1 MLTMEKIEALLKI
14 NTQNEKDNRA
24 LRIMSCDN
32 PVKDLFVYELKHIR
46 QELKLNPQSFEEQ
59 LAMCIYKYN
68 LDLNEF
74 LNGNIDNVNVKD
86 STIQLNKE
94 LINNAIN
101 EIYSF
106 LNLLID
112 IVKDSNYSSKTIHDI
127 IHFKFESYTA
137 ILQICGLINISD
149 NVFRSKLIARVL
161 NVKEQ
166 TINFKEERMSMSTLC
181 HEFRQHI
188 DFFANQISLIEENEL
203 TDEDFIIYVIMFDIR
218 HYKHNRKNKVLSKY

>member
-1 MLTMEKIEALLKI
+1 MLTMDKIEALLKI

-32 PVKDLFVYELKHIR
+32 PIKDLFVYELKHIR
-46 QELKLNPQSFEEQ
+46 QELKLNPLSFEEQ

-68 LDLNEF
+68 LDMNEF

-86 STIQLNKE
+86 STIHLNKE

-101 EIYSF
+101 EVYSF

-166 TINFKEERMSMSTLC
+166 TLSFKEDRMSKSSLY

-188 DFFANQISLIEENEL
+188 DFFANQISLIEKNKL
-203 TDEDFIIYVIMFDIR
+203 TDEDFIIYVIMFDIK
-218 HYKHNRKNKVLSKY
+218 HYKHSIKNKVLSKY